1 MPSLPRLVTAAEL
14 DDYPDDGKRYEVIG
28 GQLYVW
34 TTPMREHQELS
45 GRLFYQVY
53 KSAESSHWGK
63 AYFLPVN
70 VRFSDYDQ
78 VQPDIIVL
86 RTDHD
91 GVYRGNTVFG
101 PPDVVIEILSPPHQ
115 AFDEVEKFRL
125 YETNGVPEYWIGD
138 PDLPN
143 LRLFALRDG
152 VYVPIPPESGLL
164 RSTVVPNLTVDP
176 EKLLANLG
184 Q

>member
-1 MPSLPRLVTAAEL
+1 
-14 DDYPDDGKRYEVIG
+14 VIG
-28 GQLYVW
+28 GQLYSW
-34 TTPMREHQELS
+34 TTPLREHQELS

-53 KSAESSHWGK
+53 KGAESSQWGK

-70 VRFSDYDQ
+70 VRFSDFDQ

-86 RTDHD
+86 RRDRD
-91 GVYRGNTVFG
+91 GMYRGNTVFV
-101 PPDVVIEILSPPHQ
+101 PPDVVIEVLSRSDRS
-115 AFDEVEKFRL
+115 FDEVDKFRL
-125 YETNGVPEYWIGD
+125 YETNGVPEYWLGD
-138 PDLPN
+138 PHRPS

-152 VYVPIPPESGLL
+152 AYVPVAPENGLL

-176 EKLLANLG
+176 DKLLANLG

>member
-1 MPSLPRLVTAAEL
+1 MPILSRLVTASEL

-34 TTPMREHQELS
+34 TTPLRQHQELS
-45 GRLFYQVY
+45 GHLFYEVY
-53 KSAESSHWGK
+53 RHIESSGWGK

-86 RTDHD
+86 RGDRD
-91 GVYRGNTVFG
+91 GMYRGNTVFG
-101 PPDVVIEILSPPHQ
+101 PPDVVIEILSPSNRS
-115 AFDEVEKFRL
+115 FDEAEKFRL
-125 YETNGVPEYWIGD
+125 YESNGVPEYWLGD
-138 PDLPN
+138 PDFPN

-152 VYVPIPPESGLL
+152 VYVPIEPENGLL
-164 RSTVVPNLTVDP
+164 RSTVVPDLVVDP